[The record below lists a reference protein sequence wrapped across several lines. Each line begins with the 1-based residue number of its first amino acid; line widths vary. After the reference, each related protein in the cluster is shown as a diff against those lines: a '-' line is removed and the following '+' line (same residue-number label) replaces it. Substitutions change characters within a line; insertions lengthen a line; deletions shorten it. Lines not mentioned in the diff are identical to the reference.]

1 MKKNLGTLLVE
12 NGLVSQKVLSEA
24 LQRQVIF
31 GGRLGTNLI
40 EMGAV
45 SEESLLKLLSSQHN
59 VPYAENRFFENIPPD
74 VIDSIPK
81 ELVEKYRVV
90 PLNKERNRITLA
102 MSDPT
107 ALDVVDEVSFQ
118 TNKVISPIVASE
130 LRITQALENYYGIRR
145 EARYIAS
152 APVLRRPEKPETEPI
167 ETLERDDLEPL
178 EPEELLE
185 ADILPMD
192 PLDVTDINRSFWSVD
207 NRDDVAQ
214 TVIEACLRIM
224 DDVFV
229 IILKGDKAL
238 GWMSGGKTAPP
249 VDFGIWEMGL
259 KNTSA
264 LTSVRE
270 NRALDRG
277 EGKWMY
283 ASNPWLQDLSTD
295 IPQEL
300 IVCPLVLKKH
310 TVAAIIGLSRTRS
323 LDNDEIEFLVRIM
336 KKASVSLE
344 ILILKSRVLML

>member
-59 VPYAENRFFENIPPD
+59 VPYAEDRFFENIPQT
-74 VIDSIPK
+74 VLDSVPK
-81 ELVEKYRVV
+81 ELVEKYRIV
-90 PLNKERNRITLA
+90 PLKTERNRVTLA

-107 ALDVVDEVSFQ
+107 ALDVIDEVSFR
-118 TNKVISPIVASE
+118 TTKVISPVVASE
-130 LRITQALENYYGIRR
+130 LRITRALEKHYGIRR
-145 EARYIAS
+145 EARYIPA
-152 APVLRRPEKPETEPI
+152 APTLKRPESKPI
-167 ETLERDDLEPL
+167 ETLEREDLGPIEL
-178 EPEELLE
+178 ARLPEAELVSE
-185 ADILPMD
+185 D
-192 PLDVTDINRSFWSVD
+192 PLDITDINRSFWSVD

-214 TVIEACLRIM
+214 TIVEACLRIM

-229 IILKGDKAL
+229 LIIKGDRAL
-238 GWMSGGKTAPP
+238 GWMSGGNTAPP
-249 VDFGIWEMGL
+249 VDFGIWETGL
-259 KNTSA
+259 ENSSV

-270 NRALDRG
+270 SRAIERA
-277 EGKWMY
+277 EGSWLY
-283 ASNPWLQDLSTD
+283 ASNPWLQDLSSD
-295 IPQEL
+295 VPQEL

-310 TVAAIIGLSRTRS
+310 TVSAIIGYSRKRS

-344 ILILKSRVLML
+344 MLILKSRILML

>member
-12 NGLVSQKVLSEA
+12 SGLVNQKVLSEA

-59 VPYAENRFFENIPPD
+59 VPYAEDRFFENIPQT
-74 VIDSIPK
+74 VLDSIPK
-81 ELVEKYRVV
+81 ELVEKYRIV
-90 PLNKERNRITLA
+90 PLNMERNRVTLA

-107 ALDVVDEVSFQ
+107 ALDIVDEVSFR
-118 TNKVISPIVASE
+118 TTKVVSPVVASE
-130 LRITQALENYYGIRR
+130 LRITQALEKHYGIRR
-145 EARYIAS
+145 EARYIPS
-152 APVLRRPEKPETEPI
+152 APVPRRPESKPI
-167 ETLERDDLEPL
+167 ETLEREDLEPI
-178 EPEELLE
+178 EPEELPE
-185 ADILPMD
+185 AEIVPMD
-192 PLDVTDINRSFWSVD
+192 PLDVADINRSFWSVD

-229 IILKGDKAL
+229 LILKGDRAL
-238 GWMSGGKTAPP
+238 GWMSGGTTAPP
-249 VDFGIWEMGL
+249 VEFGIWEMGL
-259 KNTSA
+259 ENSSI

-270 NRALDRG
+270 SRTIERA

-283 ASNPWLQDLSTD
+283 ASNPWLQDLSSD

-310 TVAAIIGLSRTRS
+310 TVAAIIGYSRKRS

-344 ILILKSRVLML
+344 ILILKSRILML